1 MKTMKHWL
9 FLLILISPVIFAAPQ
24 AEEDDDDEEDCEVII
39 EQNNKLVAE
48 NQNLRKELTAAKK
61 LIEEM
66 KGQLDKVL
74 KLQNQVL
81 DSLEKRQPQK

>member
-1 MKTMKHWL
+1 MKRWL
-9 FLLILISPVIFAAPQ
+9 FVLILISPIAFAAPQ
-24 AEEDDDDEEDCEVII
+24 AEEDDEEDCEVLI
-39 EQNNKLVAE
+39 EQNNKLAAE
-48 NQNLRKELTAAKK
+48 NQHLRKELNSAKK

-81 DSLEKRQPQK
+81 DSLEKRQLQK

>member
-1 MKTMKHWL
+1 MKRWL
-9 FLLILISPVIFAAPQ
+9 FVLILISPIAFAAPQ
-24 AEEDDDDEEDCEVII
+24 VEEDDEEDCEVLI
-39 EQNNKLVAE
+39 EQNNKLAAE
-48 NQNLRKELTAAKK
+48 NQHLRKELNAAKK

>member
-1 MKTMKHWL
+1 MKRWL
-9 FLLILISPVIFAAPQ
+9 LVLMLISPIAFSAP
-24 AEEDDDDEEDCEVII
+24 ANEEEEEEDCEVLI
-39 EQNNKLVAE
+39 EQNNKLAAE
-48 NQNLRKELTAAKK
+48 NQHLRKELNAAKK

-81 DSLEKRQPQK
+81 DSLEKRQLNK

>member
-1 MKTMKHWL
+1 MKRW
-9 FLLILISPVIFAAPQ
+9 LLILVFLSPIAFAAPQ
-24 AEEDDDDEEDCEVII
+24 VEEEEEEDCEVLI
-39 EQNNKLVAE
+39 EQNNKLAAE
-48 NQNLRKELTAAKK
+48 NLHLRKELNAAKK

-81 DSLEKRQPQK
+81 DSLEKRHPQK

>member
-1 MKTMKHWL
+1 MKGWL
-9 FLLILISPVIFAAPQ
+9 LVLTVISPLVISAP
-24 AEEDDDDEEDCEVII
+24 AHEEEEDCELLI
-39 EQNNKLVAE
+39 EQNAKLAAE
-48 NQNLRKELTAAKK
+48 NRHLRKELTAAKK

-81 DSLEKRQPQK
+81 DSLEKRQLNK

>member
-1 MKTMKHWL
+1 MKRWL
-9 FLLILISPVIFAAPQ
+9 FVLMLISPIVCAAPQ
-24 AEEDDDDEEDCEVII
+24 TEEEDDEEDCGILI
-39 EQNNKLVAE
+39 EQNNKLAAE
-48 NQNLRKELTAAKK
+48 NQHLRKELNAAKK

>member
-1 MKTMKHWL
+1 MKRWL
-9 FLLILISPVIFAAPQ
+9 LVLMLISPVIFAAPQ
-24 AEEDDDDEEDCEVII
+24 AEEEEDDEDCEVLI
-39 EQNNKLVAE
+39 EQNNKLAAE
-48 NQNLRKELTAAKK
+48 NQHLRKELNAAKK

-81 DSLEKRQPQK
+81 DSLEKRQSQK

>member
-1 MKTMKHWL
+1 MKRWL
-9 FLLILISPVIFAAPQ
+9 FVLILISPIAFAAPQ
-24 AEEDDDDEEDCEVII
+24 AEEEDEEDCEVLI
-39 EQNNKLVAE
+39 EQNNKLAAE
-48 NQNLRKELTAAKK
+48 NQHLRKELGAAKK

>member
-1 MKTMKHWL
+1 MKHWL
-9 FLLILISPVIFAAPQ
+9 FLLILVSPVIFAAPQ
-24 AEEDDDDEEDCEVII
+24 AEEEDDDEEDCEVII

>member
-1 MKTMKHWL
+1 MKHWL
-9 FLLILISPVIFAAPQ
+9 FLLILVSPVIFAAPQ

>member
-1 MKTMKHWL
+1 MKVIKHWL
-9 FLLILISPVIFAAPQ
+9 FVLILVSPVIFAAPQ
-24 AEEDDDDEEDCEVII
+24 AEDEEDDEEDCEVLI
-39 EQNNKLVAE
+39 EQNNKLAAE
-48 NQNLRKELTAAKK
+48 NQHLRKELNAAKK

-81 DSLEKRQPQK
+81 DSLEKRQSQK